1 MQHSP
6 RRACCGA
13 GINRVERRKLFQLG
27 LGAAAL
33 LAVAGGGMALLR
45 PGLSN
50 GRLTA
55 AGRAVLGGVAR
66 AVLDGS
72 LPAEMPADRAT
83 RALALE
89 AHLSRVDAAVAA
101 FPAPTQAELSQLLAL
116 LATAPGRIAL
126 AGLNTDWNQAGVAE
140 LQRALQDMRTSG
152 LALRQQAY
160 HALRDLTNAA
170 FYADAGAWP
179 LLGYPGP
186 ASVSP

>member
-6 RRACCGA
+6 RRAWCGT
-13 GINRVERRKLFQLG
+13 GINRVQRRKLFQLG

-33 LAVAGGGMALLR
+33 LAVVGGGMALLR

-50 GRLTA
+50 GRLSA
-55 AGRAVLGGVAR
+55 AGLAVLGGVAR

-72 LPAEMPADRAT
+72 LPADMPADRAT

-89 AHLSRVDAAVAA
+89 AHLARVDAAVAD

-116 LATAPGRIAL
+116 LAAAPGRIAL

-140 LQRALQDMRTSG
+140 VQRALQDMRTSG

-186 ASVSP
+186 VSVSP

>member
-1 MQHSP
+1 MMQHSP
-6 RRACCGA
+6 RRAWCGA
-13 GINRVERRKLFQLG
+13 GINRVQRRKLFQLG

-72 LPAEMPADRAT
+72 LSADQAT
-83 RALALE
+83 HALALE
-89 AHLSRVDAAVAA
+89 AHLSRVDAAVAD

-116 LATAPGRIAL
+116 LAAAPGRIAL
-126 AGLNTDWNQAGVAE
+126 AGLNTDWNHAGVAE
-140 LQRALQDMRTSG
+140 VQRALQGMRTSG

-186 ASVSP
+186 VSVSP